1 MAETFGSFSTPSAGS
16 AGQKPHSTREPFKFD
31 WRLFWIYGAFWCAIF
46 FGIVCVQK
54 AGYFVYDQ
62 HRRIQDLIDRI
73 HQYEN
78 PDFFDRDDV
87 SPDENDADSSL
98 SVWVKKNL
106 PAKGVEERPAVAE
119 VFLDLAEKL
128 DNGTLKGEKDAFSE
142 GIAQLQPV
150 ATRSIWLNFLTK
162 LTKKLHAAKLDS
174 NRLAEAF
181 RVIAKAIYP
190 ASSRASVLLLE
201 AVTPPN
207 PPDTPETEPSPAPPE
222 GENPSLV
229 KPAETAGEDS
239 PEPSETGTES
249 SAKES
254 KSCPTGTCPAN
265 TATGNYRW
273 F

>member
-16 AGQKPHSTREPFKFD
+16 TGQKPQNPREPFKFD
-31 WRLFWIYGAFWCAIF
+31 RRLFWIYGAFWFAIF

-128 DNGTLKGEKDAFSE
+128 DNGTLKSEKDAFSE

-174 NRLAEAF
+174 SRLAEAF
-181 RVIAKAIYP
+181 RGRFA
-190 ASSRASVLLLE
+190 SRAGFVVSSVVE
-201 AVTPPN
+201 RGAVVPQI
-207 PPDTPETEPSPAPPE
+207 
-222 GENPSLV
+222 V
-229 KPAETAGEDS
+229 K
-239 PEPSETGTES
+239 S
-249 SAKES
+249 SQ
-254 KSCPTGTCPAN
+254 TD
-265 TATGNYRW
+265 
-273 F
+273 